1 LIDDP
6 SKEAELMTT
15 ARGNGAI
22 DLTDEPGTGTIRRI
36 CVIGGAGY
44 VGSVLVERLLDDG
57 YGVTVLDALL
67 YGDDGVRRVMDR
79 PGFELV
85 RGDLRNIEA
94 VVAASRSADA
104 VVHLG
109 ALVGD
114 PACELDEQLTLQI
127 NQEATFTAAAVA
139 RGLGIGR
146 FVFAS
151 TCGVYGATDDLLDE
165 ESPVAPISL
174 YAQSKLKSEELLLSM
189 AGDGFHPTV
198 LRFGTF
204 YGRSPRERF
213 DLVINLL
220 TARAV
225 TEGEININGG
235 QQFRPFLHVADGAE
249 AIIGCLRAPA
259 QVIGRQVFN
268 VGADDQNHRLA
279 DVAQLIA
286 ELVPEVHVRYQ
297 EAAAVEANY
306 RVSFTRISTALG
318 FVPRYSL
325 RHGIAEVRDAV
336 QSGKI
341 ADYTEARYS
350 NVKAMATGQAALA
363 LEGEHRVETRA
374 AVG

>member
-1 LIDDP
+1 LTDDP
-6 SKEAELMTT
+6 SKEADLMTT
-15 ARGNGAI
+15 APANGAI
-22 DLTDEPGTGTIRRI
+22 DLTDKPGPGSIRRV

-57 YGVTVLDALL
+57 YAVTVLDALL
-67 YGDDGVRRVMDR
+67 YGDEGVRHVIDR

-85 RGDLRNIEA
+85 NGDLRNIEA
-94 VVAASRSADA
+94 VVASCRSADA

-127 NQEATFTAAAVA
+127 NQDATFTAAAVS
-139 RGLGIGR
+139 RGLGIER

-165 ESPVAPISL
+165 DSAVAPISL

-189 AGDGFHPTV
+189 AGDGFCPTV

-213 DLVINLL
+213 DLVVNLL

-225 TEGEININGG
+225 AEGEIVIHGG
-235 QQFRPFLHVADGAE
+235 QQYRPFLHVADGAE
-249 AIIGCLRAPA
+249 AILGCLRAPA
-259 QVIGRQVFN
+259 EAVTSQVFN
-268 VGADDQNHRLA
+268 VGSDDQNHRMGDIA
-279 DVAQLIA
+279 ELIA
-286 ELVPEVHVRYQ
+286 ELVPEVRVRYQ

-306 RVSFTRISTALG
+306 RVSFARIRSALG
-318 FVPRYSL
+318 FVPRHSL
-325 RHGIAEVRDAV
+325 KEGIAEIRDAV
-336 QSGKI
+336 ESGNI
-341 ADYTEARYS
+341 SDYTEARYS
-350 NVKAMATGQAALA
+350 NVKAMTSGQATRA
-363 LEGEHRVETRA
+363 LEGEQQVESRA

>member
-1 LIDDP
+1 LIDTHIH
-6 SKEAELMTT
+6 SKEADQMTT
-15 ARGNGAI
+15 AGGNGAI
-22 DLTDEPGTGTIRRI
+22 DLTDRPAIRRV

-57 YGVTVLDALL
+57 FGVTVLDALL
-67 YGDDGVRRVMDR
+67 YGDEGLRQVADR

-85 RGDLRNIEA
+85 LGDLRNIEA
-94 VVAASRSADA
+94 VVAACRAADA

-139 RGLGIGR
+139 RGLGIER

-165 ESPVAPISL
+165 DSAVAPISL

-189 AGDGFHPTV
+189 AGDGFCPTV

-220 TARAV
+220 TAKAV
-225 TEGEININGG
+225 TEGEIIINGG

-249 AIIGCLRAPA
+249 AILSCLRAPA
-259 QVIGRQVFN
+259 EVVARQVIN
-268 VGADDQNHRLA
+268 VGSDDQNHRMA
-279 DVAQLIA
+279 EVGALIA
-286 ELVPEVHVRYQ
+286 ELVPEARVRL
-297 EAAAVEANY
+297 EEPAAVEANY
-306 RVSFTRISTALG
+306 RVSFARIRSALG

-325 RHGIAEVRDAV
+325 SDGIAEVRDAV
-336 QSGKI
+336 RSGVI
-341 ADYTEARYS
+341 GDYTDVRYS
-350 NVKAMATGQAALA
+350 NVKAMATGQATRA
-363 LEGEHRVETRA
+363 LEGEPQVASRA
-374 AVG
+374 PVV